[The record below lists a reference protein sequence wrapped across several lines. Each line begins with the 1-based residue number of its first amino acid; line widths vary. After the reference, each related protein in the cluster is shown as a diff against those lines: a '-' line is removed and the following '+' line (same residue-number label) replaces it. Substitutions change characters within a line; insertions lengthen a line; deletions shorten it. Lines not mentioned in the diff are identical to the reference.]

1 MQIAGKIRDG
11 QTIAFHPHEPGLT
24 PAMGN
29 IHRTLTID
37 IDITGDKERIGAFD
51 QRCGCVIKG
60 VEMLRWARLRIT
72 QWHTLKLA
80 QLNVLRTVAEGL
92 IDAHIE
98 TVNA

>member
-11 QTIAFHPHEPGLT
+11 RRWLPPDEPGLT
-24 PAMGN
+24 AAMGN
-29 IHRTLTID
+29 VHRTSAFS

-51 QRCGCVIKG
+51 QGRGGIIET